1 MWHVTTQAERGETRT
16 RMLTIAVDAEGQRI
30 PSWEKQTDRMFKL
43 EPASTDGEPQINPL
57 NETLE
62 PMIQRELVHRA
73 FLAEN
78 RGYDAR
84 LVGWVEVV

>member
-1 MWHVTTQAERGETRT
+1 
-16 RMLTIAVDAEGQRI
+16 
-30 PSWEKQTDRMFKL
+30 
-43 EPASTDGEPQINPL
+43 
-57 NETLE
+57 
-62 PMIQRELVHRA
+62 MIQRELVHRG